1 MKGRYGLIGRKLG
14 HSYSPQIHALIG
26 DYAYKLYPME
36 EEAIPSFLQEEF
48 DGMNVTIPY
57 KETVMPFL
65 AEISPEARR
74 IGSVNTLVRNPDG
87 SLTGHNTDYFGFSW
101 ILGDTS
107 AFMGK
112 KALILGSGGASKTVQ
127 AVLGDRGVPYV
138 VISRSGEDN
147 YTNLHLHADAEL
159 IVNTTP
165 VGMFPDVEAAPVN
178 LSLFPNCRLVLD
190 LIYNPAKTSLMLQA
204 DKLGIENRGGI
215 GMLSAQ
221 AVKAAELW
229 GLHDPSAPDPVAMI
243 AGRVQ
248 RDMKSIALI
257 GMPGCGK
264 SSIGQALAE
273 MTGRTFIDVDER
285 IVELAGKP
293 IPEIFA
299 QEGETAFRT
308 IETQA
313 LAAAA
318 KESRA
323 VIATG
328 GGVVTQERNR
338 DLLRRNCTVVLIER
352 ELSELPIAGRPLSQ
366 GRGVEEIYR
375 ERKPLYDAW
384 CDARYTNTSI
394 EQTAAAIKEDLA

>member
-26 DYAYKLYPME
+26 DYEYKLYPME
-36 EEAIPSFLQEEF
+36 EEAIPSFLQGDF

-65 AEISPEARR
+65 SEISPEARR
-74 IGSVNTLVRNPDG
+74 IGSVNTLVRNADG

-101 ILGDTS
+101 ILGDST
-107 AFMGK
+107 AFVGK

-127 AVLGDRGVPYV
+127 AVLGDRGIPYV
-138 VISRSGEDN
+138 VISRNGEEN
-147 YTNLHLHADAEL
+147 YENLHRHADAEL

-165 VGMFPDVEAAPVN
+165 MGMFPDVEAAPLN
-178 LSLFPNCRLVLD
+178 LSLFPRCRLVLD

-204 DKLGIENRGGI
+204 DALGIENRGGI

-229 GLHDPSAPDPVAMI
+229 GLRDPAVPDPVSMI
-243 AGRVQ
+243 AQRVQ

-264 SSIGQALAE
+264 SSIGQVLAE
-273 MTGRTFIDVDER
+273 MTGRTFIDVDEL
-285 IVELAGKP
+285 IVRMAGKP
-293 IPEIFA
+293 IPQIFA
-299 QEGETAFRT
+299 QEGETAFRAL
-308 IETQA
+308 ETQA

-338 DLLRRNCTVVLIER
+338 DILRRNCTVVLIER
-352 ELSELPIAGRPLSQ
+352 NLSELPIAGRPLSQ
-366 GRGVEEIYR
+366 GRGVEELWR

-394 EQTAAAIKEDLA
+394 EQTALAIKEDLA

>member
-26 DYAYKLYPME
+26 DYEYKLYPME
-36 EEAIPSFLQEEF
+36 EEAIPSFLQGEF

-65 AEISPEARR
+65 AEISPEAKR

-101 ILGDTS
+101 ILGDTA
-107 AFMGK
+107 AFTGK

-138 VISRSGEDN
+138 VISRTGENN
-147 YTNLHLHADAEL
+147 YANLHLHADAEL

-165 VGMFPDVEAAPVN
+165 VGMFPDVEAAPVD

-204 DKLGIENRGGI
+204 DALGIENRGGI

-229 GLHDPSAPDPVAMI
+229 GLRDPSAPDPVGII
-243 AGRVQ
+243 AENVQ

-299 QEGETAFRT
+299 DEGETAFRAL
-308 IETQA
+308 ETQA

>member
-101 ILGDTS
+101 ILGDTA

-165 VGMFPDVEAAPVN
+165 VGMFPDVEAAPVD

-273 MTGRTFIDVDER
+273 MTGRTFIDVDEQ

-299 QEGETAFRT
+299 QEGETAFRA

-394 EQTAAAIKEDLA
+394 EQTAAAIKEDLT